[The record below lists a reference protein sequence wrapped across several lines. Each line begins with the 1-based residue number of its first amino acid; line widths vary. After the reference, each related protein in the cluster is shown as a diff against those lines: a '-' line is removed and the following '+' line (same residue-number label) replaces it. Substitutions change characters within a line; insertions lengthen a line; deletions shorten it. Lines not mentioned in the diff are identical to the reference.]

1 MNIMLCMKIEPDFSM
16 LVDSDWQANE
26 QGQIECRYARRQ
38 LNVFDQ
44 SAAELALTLADSTPA
59 HPLTAVTVGG
69 EDVEP
74 VLKNLLALNITNVVR
89 IAPPAEGDLRFNAH
103 GVAQLLA
110 AFHQSQPLHEVVI
123 LGSQSGEGQNR
134 QTGPLL
140 AEMLGWPCVTQ
151 VTDIRVTGEN
161 LLQVTR
167 QTADHRQIMTL
178 RPPVV
183 LVTGQGD
190 QARLLRIPTLKQKLA
205 AARKSFAVLTLE
217 GLALTAAGLQ
227 TSPPILHL
235 QRTAPR
241 RAGVMIEG
249 QSPEDKARI
258 LYEEFLH
265 HRLQP

>member
-16 LVDSDWQANE
+16 LADSDWQANE

-44 SAAELALTLADSTPA
+44 SAAELALMLADDVPA
-59 HPLTAVTVGG
+59 NQLTAVTVGG
-69 EDVEP
+69 DDVEP
-74 VLKNLLALNITNVVR
+74 VLKNLLALNITKTVR
-89 IAPPAEGDLRFNAH
+89 IAPPVEGDLRFNAH

-161 LLQVTR
+161 LLLVTR
-167 QTADHRQIMTL
+167 QTADHQQKITL
-178 RPPVV
+178 RPPIV
-183 LVTGQGD
+183 LVSGQGE

-205 AARKSFAVLTLE
+205 AARKFSELLTPE
-217 GLALTAAGLQ
+217 NLALTPAGLQ
-227 TSPPILHL
+227 FSPPILHL
-235 QRTAPR
+235 KHTAPR

-249 QSPEDKARI
+249 PGPVEKARI
-258 LYEEFLH
+258 LYEKFLR